1 MQSDLPDF
9 CRKPTVVLGVGNI
22 LFGDDGFG
30 CAVVDYLE
38 SHYQVPEAVC
48 LLDVGTGVRKL
59 LFTLC
64 LSSARPQRLLILDA
78 IDAGRSPGEI
88 FEIDPAEIPPV
99 KLDDFSLHQLPTSNL
114 LRELQETCGVEV
126 RVLACQTGPLPE
138 EISQGLSKAVSDA
151 VPQAAEWLVREYFP
165 SRQRVAN
172 EMYLAPQ
179 RVEQCWRHRMSPNLA
194 MISDGKKFMWDGQLY
209 DNKEAASRAGEVL
222 PGRRLSDSDR
232 GRRRE
237 VPRLH
242 QEDREGSRQSL
253 RSSSPL
259 GRGGKWQ

>member
-1 MQSDLPDF
+1 MSAIDQSDLPEF

-30 CAVVDYLE
+30 CAVVDYVE
-38 SHYQVPEAVC
+38 SHYPVPEAVC

-64 LSSARPQRLLILDA
+64 LSPARPKRLLILDA

-138 EISQGLSKAVSDA
+138 EISQGFSKAVSDA
-151 VPQAAEWLVREYFP
+151 VPRAAEWVCEYF
-165 SRQRVAN
+165 SRAA
-172 EMYLAPQ
+172 E
-179 RVEQCWRHRMSPNLA
+179 STG
-194 MISDGKKFMWDGQLY
+194 GKIF
-209 DNKEAASRAGEVL
+209 AASCEQAGGNL
-222 PGRRLSDSDR
+222 
-232 GRRRE
+232 
-237 VPRLH
+237 
-242 QEDREGSRQSL
+242 
-253 RSSSPL
+253 
-259 GRGGKWQ
+259 